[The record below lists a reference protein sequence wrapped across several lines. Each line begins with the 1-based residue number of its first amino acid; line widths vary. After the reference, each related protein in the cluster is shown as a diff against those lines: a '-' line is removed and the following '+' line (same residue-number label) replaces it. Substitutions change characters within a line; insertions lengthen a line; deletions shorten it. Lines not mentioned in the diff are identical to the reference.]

1 MLKTNLSVFMRTKV
15 KLSLVALFSSI
26 LCYGVLLYSGQNHLI
41 AATAGITLLTAILWV
56 TEALPIPVT
65 SLIPFFAFPMAGVLT
80 HTAAASALG
89 SHVILLLMG
98 GFMLSKSLEK
108 SNVHTRLAVYMLRL
122 TGTGSAKR
130 LVLAFMLTAA
140 LMSMWISN
148 TATTLM
154 LLPIALAVLQTID
167 NKKLTVA
174 MLLGIAY
181 AASLGGVGTPIGTP
195 PNIIFMSVY
204 LETQGKEISFLE
216 WMKTGLPIVFIGIP
230 IIAFWLTRGLGKVGD
245 CHLPAISQWQSAEK
259 RVLSVFL
266 IVALAWIFRPYWTAL
281 LNMPY
286 VSDSTIALAGVVL
299 MFITPSGSSANG
311 IANRANQTE
320 MSTGDTEEDADN
332 IQNDDRL
339 LDWETASSIPWGMLL
354 LFAGGICIAKAFA
367 ASGLSELMGQALT
380 GLSALPVLLLI
391 LSLCLFVTFLTEITS
406 NTATATLLM
415 PILASAGMAAG
426 IDPILLMAPAAIS
439 ASCAFML
446 PVATAPNAIVYG
458 LDKFKIKTMAKEGL
472 ILNILIAFVVAGVSY
487 VTLS

>member
-1 MLKTNLSVFMRTKV
+1 MPLKA
-15 KLSLVALFSSI
+15 KLTLGAIVAA
-26 LCYGVLLYSGQNHLI
+26 LCCYAVLLQFGLDVLV
-41 AATAGITLLTAILWV
+41 AATAAITLLTAILWV

-80 HTAAASALG
+80 HKEAASALG

-154 LLPIALAVLQTID
+154 ILPIALAVLQTID
-167 NKKLTVA
+167 NKQLTIA

-204 LETQGKEISFLE
+204 LENQGKEISFLE

-245 CHLPAISQWQSAEK
+245 CQLPAIGQWQSPEK
-259 RVLSVFL
+259 RVLTVFS
-266 IVALAWIFRPYWTAL
+266 IVALAWVFRPYWTTL

-286 VSDSTIALAGVVL
+286 VSDSSIALAGVVL
-299 MFITPSGSSANG
+299 MFLVPSGAKVETQISSGVNDQPMTSDKPE
-311 IANRANQTE
+311 RP
-320 MSTGDTEEDADN
+320 ADPELN
-332 IQNDDRL
+332 SDDRL
-339 LDWETASSIPWGMLL
+339 LDWQSASAIPWGMLL
-354 LFAGGICIAKAFA
+354 LFAGGICIAKAFS
-367 ASGLSELMGQALT
+367 ASGLSDLMGQGLT
-380 GLSALPVLLLI
+380 GLSTLPVFLLI
-391 LSLCLFVTFLTEITS
+391 LCLCLFITFLTEITS

-415 PILASAGMAAG
+415 PILAAAGVAAG
-426 IDPILLMAPAAIS
+426 IDPALLMVPAAIS

-472 ILNILIAFVVAGVSY
+472 VLNIMIAFVVALVSY
-487 VTLS
+487 LTLS